1 MLLHIDIHKLM
12 KIIEKYFIL
21 DKRNKIFITIFLL
34 ILTMM
39 LHFFIALHEIYS
51 NYNFLGWII
60 LLILFLYVYS
70 KIDIN
75 INKMNPASHEKV
87 TDESGHSYIL
97 DQSPKQIS
105 LLPFIILGVLS
116 IILYFLNM
124 NRIGNNIC
132 EILLLLLSGSI
143 TSILLYFL
151 YYKALPCILSKITK
165 QKMINS
171 GNFVN
176 LNHKSDDF
184 GVILPVKTY
193 KYNKILLNFLFSVI
207 LYCVFVFLLI
217 FFNEIIPR
225 DIEIRKE
232 FSTLYIL
239 FGGFLGAEI
248 MNFYSQR

>member
-1 MLLHIDIHKLM
+1 
-12 KIIEKYFIL
+12 
-21 DKRNKIFITIFLL
+21 
-34 ILTMM
+34 
-39 LHFFIALHEIYS
+39 
-51 NYNFLGWII
+51 
-60 LLILFLYVYS
+60 
-70 KIDIN
+70 
-75 INKMNPASHEKV
+75 MNPASHEKV